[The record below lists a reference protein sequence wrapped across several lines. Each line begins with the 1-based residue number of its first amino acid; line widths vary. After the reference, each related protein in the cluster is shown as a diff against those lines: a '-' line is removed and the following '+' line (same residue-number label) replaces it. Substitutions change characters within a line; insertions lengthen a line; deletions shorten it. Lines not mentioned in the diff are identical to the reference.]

1 MKRTMKGF
9 KASLILIMSL
19 VLVLAMLCMPVT
31 GMATTDNPS
40 TGSTGYETWVFH
52 VSGTFTS
59 TVTPIK
65 FKVPWPYR
73 ALSVSVYARSVSGTS
88 DVASQTVD
96 VKQGTTSLLTTPV
109 QIISSATVTDGTLA
123 TTPSITDEATLSVIL
138 NMTGTNPSVTD
149 LTVVVPVKRQ

>member
-1 MKRTMKGF
+1 MKRF
-9 KASLILIMSL
+9 KASSIMIMMMMILA
-19 VLVLAMLCMPVT
+19 VLAFSMP
-31 GMATTDNPS
+31 AQAATDNPS

-52 VSGTFTS
+52 VNGTFTS

-123 TTPSITDEATLSVIL
+123 TTPTITDEATLSVIL

>member
-1 MKRTMKGF
+1 MFYHRPIKFT
-9 KASLILIMSL
+9 SL
-19 VLVLAMLCMPVT
+19 VMALMLVFMLVLLMAPIP
-31 GMATTDNPS
+31 GGATTPNPS
-40 TGSTGYETWVFH
+40 TGSSGYETFVFH
-52 VSGTFTS
+52 AAGTHTS

-96 VKQGTTSLLTTPV
+96 VQQGTTSILAAPV
-109 QIISSATVTDGTLA
+109 QIVNSDTVTDA
-123 TTPSITDEATLSVIL
+123 TMAATPSIPDEGTVSVIL

-149 LTVVVPVKRQ
+149 LTVTLGVKRQ

>member
-1 MKRTMKGF
+1 MFHR
-9 KASLILIMSL
+9 LIKHNLFAFMLMLML
-19 VLVLAMLCMPVT
+19 VLLLPTIVKA
-31 GMATTDNPS
+31 ATTNPS
-40 TGSTGYETWVFH
+40 TGSTGYETFVFH
-52 VSGTFTS
+52 TAGTHTS

-96 VKQGTTSLLTTPV
+96 VQQGTTSILAAPV
-109 QIISSATVTDGTLA
+109 QIVNSDTVTDA
-123 TTPSITDEATLSVIL
+123 TMAATPSIPDEGTVSVIL

-149 LTVVVPVKRQ
+149 LTVTLGVKRQ

>member
-1 MKRTMKGF
+1 MKRF
-9 KASLILIMSL
+9 KASLIMMILA
-19 VLVLAMLCMPVT
+19 VLAFSIP
-31 GMATTDNPS
+31 AQAATDNPS
-40 TGSTGYETWVFH
+40 SASTGYETWVFH

-65 FKVPWPYR
+65 FKAPWPYR
-73 ALSVSVYARSVSGTS
+73 ALSVSVFARSVSGTS

-96 VKQGTTSLLTTPV
+96 VQQGTTSLLTTPV

-123 TTPSITDEATLSVIL
+123 TTPTIADEATLSVIL

>member
-1 MKRTMKGF
+1 MKRF
-9 KASLILIMSL
+9 KASLIMMMILA
-19 VLVLAMLCMPVT
+19 VLAFSSP
-31 GMATTDNPS
+31 APAATDNPS

-52 VSGTFTS
+52 VTGTFTS
-59 TVTPIK
+59 TVTPIQ

-73 ALSVSVYARSVSGTS
+73 ALSVSVFARAVSGTS

-96 VKQGTTSLLTTPV
+96 VRQGSTSLLTTPV

-123 TTPSITDEATLSVIL
+123 ATPSITDEATLSVIL

>member
-1 MKRTMKGF
+1 MKRF
-9 KASLILIMSL
+9 KASLIMMMI
-19 VLVLAMLCMPVT
+19 LALLAFSIPVQ
-31 GMATTDNPS
+31 AATDNPS

-59 TVTPIK
+59 TVTPIQ

-73 ALSVSVYARSVSGTS
+73 VLSVSVFARSVSGTS
-88 DVASQTVD
+88 NVASQTVD
-96 VKQGTTSLLTTPV
+96 LQASSTSLLTTPV

-138 NMTGTNPSVTD
+138 NMTGTSPSLTD